1 MAVFSTCTVSV
12 TVLKP
17 GCSMRIAWRP
27 GGTAYSTTG
36 VWPTSTPSMYT
47 SPNGL
52 ASIVRYPCSAAA
64 GAGAGGGGAVPP
76 RGVQRCLGVGGDLR
90 TQAGSAATLGGC
102 GHGLLRPHARRK
114 LFHRGVAVVGLLGH
128 GARQGGREEL
138 WQVGP
143 ARGGARGLLEDVLVE
158 DGVDRIAGEGQLASH
173 RSIADDTERVLG

>member
-64 GAGAGGGGAVPP
+64 GAGAGAGAGRPRWPRRTLCGKRRRGSAGDLGGY
-76 RGVQRCLGVGGDLR
+76 VGGDLR

-128 GARQGGREEL
+128 GARQGGRE
-138 WQVGP
+138 
-143 ARGGARGLLEDVLVE
+143 
-158 DGVDRIAGEGQLASH
+158 
-173 RSIADDTERVLG
+173 